1 MADGTGASSNRPV
14 DQVVRAEWVVVGDPA
29 DSRVL
34 DDGAVAIVDGR
45 IAAAG
50 PAGEVLEAHP
60 GLPTTRLERH
70 VLVPGLVNTHTHLAM
85 NMLRGSAGDRDLAG
99 FLAVVMP
106 LEARSLTPD
115 RVERATRAAAVEL
128 VRSGVTTTIDMYFDV
143 ESGLRG
149 ASSVGLRLL
158 TGPTLIEGGP
168 TTATWDE
175 VVAAAGEWLDRRPA
189 SGTWRPVIGPHGTY
203 TVTPD
208 QLAEVA
214 AVIDGRD
221 CILQIHL
228 SETEAENQTVLERFG
243 SRPLGVLEAA
253 GLLTRDTVLAHG
265 VHLSADEIRRVAEV
279 GAAVAH
285 CPVCGSNEHPNPTRF
300 SGKAV
305 SKEKLDEQQK
315 KFDTLQAELE
325 TVRQEVATQDQAVT
339 KWQTAKEQ
347 IESQLGRRKVSLASL
362 NQQLERVKK
371 AREKAQAADQAL
383 ATLRKD
389 LQGIASEIKQAQTQF
404 STWEGKRTKAR
415 ERQAQAKAVVKER
428 KQQMPKG
435 LQTINKIEGAIK
447 EAERK
452 FKSLEKAY
460 SDAQKDH
467 TAASKNSA
475 ACLASVNGRQDVATR
490 AQSAVLDQQHAFET
504 RILQAGFANARAY
517 ELARR
522 LQSEIDTL
530 DSEIREYAGKLEAC
544 QARVTRANQAALGLV
559 QPDLDRLDL
568 ELQHAKDVVLETTR
582 DERTLEI
589 RVNQFAEWQEELS
602 KVAKE
607 LEIQEKRFEVIGRLA
622 EIANGTNPY
631 RMTFQRF
638 VLASL
643 LDDVL
648 QTTSHR
654 LQIMSRNRYLLQR
667 AQTIGD
673 KRKAGGLD
681 LEVLDAFTG
690 KPRLA
695 ATLSGGEQ
703 FLASLSLALGLADV
717 VQSWAGGVS
726 LETLFID
733 EGFGSLDDELR
744 DLALRALIDLQQ
756 GGRLVGIIS
765 HIREIREF
773 AKARLQVIPTNRG
786 SSVKLIVN

>member
-1 MADGTGASSNRPV
+1 LHELRGVVKSLGQAQAELTEENQNVAEATKKCNQANSAIKSAQAKQKKTEKAVRENEKDANQLKALKLQEDELKRQR
-14 DQVVRAEWVVVGDPA
+14 DQRAK
-29 DSRVL
+29 L
-34 DDGAVAIVDGR
+34 DDAVVKLDNALSNQRKTNVRFQKTQSKVKHSQTILDQ
-45 IAAAG
+45 
-50 PAGEVLEAHP
+50 LEAVWHKNQAAE
-60 GLPTTRLERH
+60 LSRQ
-70 VLVPGLVNTHTHLAM
+70 LVKGKP
-85 NMLRGSAGDRDLAG
+85 
-99 FLAVVMP
+99 
-106 LEARSLTPD
+106 
-115 RVERATRAAAVEL
+115 
-128 VRSGVTTTIDMYFDV
+128 
-143 ESGLRG
+143 
-149 ASSVGLRLL
+149 
-158 TGPTLIEGGP
+158 
-168 TTATWDE
+168 
-175 VVAAAGEWLDRRPA
+175 
-189 SGTWRPVIGPHGTY
+189 
-203 TVTPD
+203 
-208 QLAEVA
+208 
-214 AVIDGRD
+214 
-221 CILQIHL
+221 
-228 SETEAENQTVLERFG
+228 
-243 SRPLGVLEAA
+243 
-253 GLLTRDTVLAHG
+253 
-265 VHLSADEIRRVAEV
+265 
-279 GAAVAH
+279 

-300 SGKAV
+300 SEKSV
-305 SKEKLDEQQK
+305 SKGKLDEQQK

-325 TVRQEVATQDQAVT
+325 TVRQDVATQDRAVT

-347 IESQLGRRKVSLASL
+347 IESQLSQRKVSLASL
-362 NQQLERVKK
+362 DQRLERVKK
-371 AREKAQAADQAL
+371 AHEKAEGAEQAL
-383 ATLRKD
+383 VALRND
-389 LQGIASEIKQAQTQF
+389 LQDIEKEIKRAQAQF

-415 ERQAQAKAVVKER
+415 ERQAQVKAVVNER

-452 FKSLEKAY
+452 FKSLEKEY
-460 SDAQKDH
+460 SDAQKSH
-467 TAASKNSA
+467 TVASKNSA
-475 ACLASVNGRQDVATR
+475 ACLASVNGLQDVATR

-504 RILQAGFANARAY
+504 RILQAGFANERAY
-517 ELARR
+517 EQARR

-559 QPDLDRLDL
+559 QPDLDKLGL
-568 ELQHAKDVVLETTR
+568 ELQYAKDTVLETTR
-582 DERTLEI
+582 DERTLEL

-602 KVAKE
+602 NVVKE
-607 LEIQEKRFEVIGRLA
+607 LETREKRFEVIGRLA